1 MEAHQE
7 EMILFASSFASSGP
21 FINALTTISKFATIT
36 ASIAV
41 VGVLLAM
48 GFLVEDDHGK
58 LSAESLRL
66 RTVAFWSAIAWVIFG
81 AANILFTLANILDG
95 PVSVAMDFTT
105 LKSFV
110 TQITLGQY
118 MFFQILVAIL
128 VAGLVQRVRR
138 VGSTILILVATFIAI
153 IAPIFESHSASSGSH
168 ALAIGSLIFHV
179 TALALWIGGVFALA
193 LLEPASRAIAVPRFS
208 QLALWSVIAVVVSG
222 VANAWTR
229 LNFASA
235 WHSTYALV
243 VIAKVLLT
251 VLLIFLGYQHR
262 QNLSLS
268 KLKDVNWARF
278 IQLVTIELSIM
289 IIALALGSWLS
300 TNQPPAP
307 VLGSKFDVATTVAGL
322 PMPASPNITRVLFAY
337 NTDALFTGILILVF
351 ALYLR
356 GIKILK
362 RQGDSWPASRTLFF
376 VIGCLA
382 VEFATSGG
390 LGVYAHFAFSYHMVA
405 HMVLGMIA
413 PIFFILSAPITL
425 ALRTLPQGRTPDE
438 RGIRGTLIA
447 ALHSRLVSIWV
458 NPIVALALFD
468 GSLFVLYLTPL
479 FGGMMQSHIG
489 HFVMNMHFLLAGLLF
504 FHVIIGVDPNPKRVP
519 YLARIIL
526 LFAAMAIH
534 AFFSVALISST
545 TLLDHGYFAELH
557 RTWSPDLLLDQHLGG
572 SLGWAMGEVPIM
584 LALVATFVLW
594 VRDDS
599 REARRIDR
607 NAERAA
613 AMGTPDEL
621 AEYNAY
627 LSKLAVRDEREH

>member
-7 EMILFASSFASSGP
+7 EMILLASSFASSGP

-48 GFLVEDDHGK
+48 GFLLEDVDGN

-66 RTVAFWSAIAWVIFG
+66 RTIAFWSAIAWVIFG

-128 VAGLVQRVRR
+128 IAGLVQRVRR
-138 VGSTILILVATFIAI
+138 VGSTILLLVATFLAI
-153 IAPIFESHSASSGSH
+153 TAPLFESHSASSGSH
-168 ALAIGSLIFHV
+168 GLAIGSIIFHV
-179 TALALWIGGVFALA
+179 MALALWVGGIFALA

-208 QLALWSVIAVVVSG
+208 QLALWSVIAVVLSG

-229 LNFASA
+229 LNFAAA
-235 WHSTYALV
+235 WQSSYALV
-243 VIAKVLLT
+243 VIAKVILT
-251 VLLIFLGYQHR
+251 GALIFLGYQHR
-262 QNLSLS
+262 KNLVANES
-268 KLKDVNWARF
+268 KEVNWTRYV
-278 IQLVTIELSIM
+278 QLITIELMIM

-307 VLGSKFDVATTVAGL
+307 ALGSKFDAAETVAGL
-322 PMPASPNITRVLFAY
+322 PMPAAPNITRVLFAY
-337 NTDALFTGILILVF
+337 NTDALFTGILILVL
-351 ALYLR
+351 ALYLT

-362 RQGDSWPASRTLFF
+362 RQGDSWPASRSLFF
-376 VIGCLA
+376 VIGCVA
-382 VEFATSGG
+382 VEFSTSGG

-405 HMVLGMIA
+405 HMVIGMIA

-438 RGIRGTLIA
+438 RGVRGTLIM

-468 GSLFVLYLTPL
+468 GSLFILYLTPL
-479 FGGMMQSHIG
+479 FGGMMQSHVG

-504 FHVIIGVDPNPKRVP
+504 FHVIIGIDPNPKRVP
-519 YLARIIL
+519 YLARIVL

-534 AFFSVALISST
+534 AFFSVALLSST
-545 TLLDHGYFAELH
+545 TLLDHGYFAQLH
-557 RTWSPDLLLDQHLGG
+557 RTWSPDLLSDQHLGG

-584 LALVATFVLW
+584 LALVATFILW

-613 AMGTPDEL
+613 AMGMPDEL
-621 AEYNAY
+621 TEYNSY
-627 LSKLAVRDEREH
+627 LAKLAVRDEREH

>member
-1 MEAHQE
+1 
-7 EMILFASSFASSGP
+7 MILLAPSIATAGP
-21 FINALTTISKFATIT
+21 FVSALTTISKFVTIT

-41 VGVLLAM
+41 VGVLLAA
-48 GFLVEDDHGK
+48 GFLLEDDHGK

-66 RTVAFWSAIAWVIFG
+66 RTVAFWSAMAWVIFG
-81 AANILFTLANILDG
+81 AANILFTLANILDV
-95 PVSVAMDFTT
+95 PVSAAMDFTT
-105 LKSFV
+105 LKSFA

-118 MFFQILVAIL
+118 MFFQILVAVLI
-128 VAGLVQRVRR
+128 AGLVQKVRK
-138 VGSTILILVATFIAI
+138 VGSTILLLIATFVAI
-153 IAPIFESHSASSGSH
+153 IAPIFQSHSETNGSH
-168 ALAIGSLIFHV
+168 ILTIGSLIIHV
-179 TALALWIGGVFALA
+179 VALALWIGGVFALA

-208 QLALWSVIAVVVSG
+208 ELALWSVIAVIVSG
-222 VANAWTR
+222 VVNAWTR
-229 LNFASA
+229 LNFAAA
-235 WHSTYALV
+235 WHSTYALI
-243 VIAKVLLT
+243 VIAKVVLT
-251 VLLIFLGYQHR
+251 VGLIFLGYQHR
-262 QNLSLS
+262 KNLALRE
-268 KLKDVNWARF
+268 LKEVNWARF
-278 IQLVTIELSIM
+278 AQLVTVELSIM

-300 TNQPPAP
+300 TNQPPALA
-307 VLGSKFDVATTVAGL
+307 LGSTFDAATTVAGL
-322 PMPASPNITRVLFAY
+322 PMPAAPNITRVLFSY
-337 NTDALFTGILILVF
+337 NTDALFTGILILVL

-362 RQGDSWPASRTLFF
+362 KQGDSWPASRTLFF
-376 VIGCLA
+376 VVGCIA

-413 PIFFILSAPITL
+413 PIFFVLSAPITL

-479 FGGMMQSHIG
+479 FGGMMQSSVG
-489 HFVMNMHFLLAGLLF
+489 HFVMNMHFILAGLLF
-504 FHVIIGVDPNPKRVP
+504 FHVIIGIDPNPKRVP
-519 YLARIIL
+519 YLARIVL

-534 AFFSVALISST
+534 AFFSVALISSS
-545 TLLDHGYFAELH
+545 TLLDHGYFAQLH
-557 RTWSPDLLLDQHLGG
+557 RTWSPDLLSDQHLGG

-584 LALVATFVLW
+584 LALIATFILW

-627 LSKLAVRDEREH
+627 LANLAVRDEREH

>member
-1 MEAHQE
+1 
-7 EMILFASSFASSGP
+7 
-21 FINALTTISKFATIT
+21 
-36 ASIAV
+36 
-41 VGVLLAM
+41 VL
-48 GFLVEDDHGK
+48 
-58 LSAESLRL
+58 
-66 RTVAFWSAIAWVIFG
+66 
-81 AANILFTLANILDG
+81 
-95 PVSVAMDFTT
+95 
-105 LKSFV
+105 
-110 TQITLGQY
+110 
-118 MFFQILVAIL
+118 
-128 VAGLVQRVRR
+128 
-138 VGSTILILVATFIAI
+138 
-153 IAPIFESHSASSGSH
+153 
-168 ALAIGSLIFHV
+168 
-179 TALALWIGGVFALA
+179 
-193 LLEPASRAIAVPRFS
+193 
-208 QLALWSVIAVVVSG
+208 SG

-243 VIAKVLLT
+243 LITKVVLTIA
-251 VLLIFLGYQHR
+251 LIFLGYQHR
-262 QNLSLS
+262 KNLVTS
-268 KLKDVNWARF
+268 KVNIVDWARF
-278 IQLVTIELSIM
+278 AQLVTVELSIM

-307 VLGSKFDVATTVAGL
+307 TLGSKFDVATTVAGL
-322 PMPASPNITRVLFAY
+322 PMPAAPNVTRVLFAY
-337 NTDALFTGILILVF
+337 NTDALFTGILILIV

-356 GIKILK
+356 GIRILK
-362 RQGDSWPASRTLFF
+362 RQGDSWHASRSVFF
-376 VIGCLA
+376 IIACIA

-438 RGIRGTLIA
+438 RGVRGTLIA

-479 FGGMMQSHIG
+479 FGGMMQSPIG

-519 YLARIIL
+519 YLARIVL

-534 AFFSVALISST
+534 AFFSVTLISST
-545 TLLDHGYFAELH
+545 TLLDHGYFAQLH
-557 RTWSPDLLLDQHLGG
+557 RMWSPDLLSDQHLGG

-621 AEYNAY
+621 AEYNAF
-627 LSKLAVRDEREH
+627 LSKLAARDEREH

>member
-1 MEAHQE
+1 MMLLA
-7 EMILFASSFASSGP
+7 ASIPTSGP
-21 FINALTTISKFATIT
+21 FVNALTTISKFVTIT

-41 VGVLLAM
+41 VGVLLAAS
-48 GFLVEDDHGK
+48 FLLEDERGK

-66 RTVAFWSAIAWVIFG
+66 RTVAFWAAIAWVIFG
-81 AANILFTLANILDG
+81 AANIVFTLANILD
-95 PVSVAMDFTT
+95 VSLSEALDFTT
-105 LKSFV
+105 LHSFV

-118 MFFQILVAIL
+118 MLFQLLVAIL
-128 VAGLVQRVRR
+128 VAGLVQRVRG
-138 VGSTILILVATFIAI
+138 VGATILLLIATLIGI
-153 IAPIFESHSASSGSH
+153 IAPIFQSHSAANGSH
-168 ALAIGSLIFHV
+168 ALAIGSLIIHV
-179 TALALWIGGVFALA
+179 VALALWVGGVFGLA
-193 LLEPASRAIAVPRFS
+193 LLEPRSRAIAVPRFS

-229 LNFASA
+229 LNFAGA
-235 WHSTYALV
+235 WHSSYALV
-243 VIAKVLLT
+243 VVAKVVLT
-251 VLLIFLGYQHR
+251 LALIFIGFQHR
-262 QNLSLS
+262 KNLAARELVS
-268 KLKDVNWARF
+268 VNWTKFAT
-278 IQLVTIELSIM
+278 LVTVELSIM

-307 VLGSKFDVATTVAGL
+307 APGSKFDVATTVAGL
-322 PMPASPNITRVLFAY
+322 PMPAAPNITRVLIAY
-337 NTDALFTGILILVF
+337 NTDALFTGILILIL
-351 ALYLR
+351 ALYIR
-356 GIKILK
+356 GILILK
-362 RQGDSWPASRTLFF
+362 RQGDSWPVSRTAYF

-382 VEFATSGG
+382 IEFATSGG

-413 PIFFILSAPITL
+413 PIFIILSAPITL
-425 ALRTLPQGRTPDE
+425 ALRTLPQGRTPEE
-438 RGIRGTLIA
+438 RGVRGTLIA

-468 GSLFVLYLTPL
+468 GSLFILYLTPL

-489 HFVMNMHFLLAGLLF
+489 HFVMNLHFILAGLLF
-504 FHVIIGVDPNPKRVP
+504 FHVIIGIDPNPKRVP
-519 YLARIIL
+519 YLARIVL

-545 TLLDHGYFAELH
+545 TLLDHGYFAQLH
-557 RTWSPDLLLDQHLGG
+557 RLWSPDLLSDQHLGG
-572 SLGWAMGEVPIM
+572 SMGWALGEVPIM
-584 LALVATFVLW
+584 LALVATFLLW
-594 VRDDS
+594 NRDDA

-627 LSKLAVRDEREH
+627 LAKLAVRDERDK

>member
-1 MEAHQE
+1 
-7 EMILFASSFASSGP
+7 MILLASSASAP
-21 FINALTTISKFATIT
+21 FVNALSTISKFATVT

-41 VGVLLAM
+41 VGVLLAA
-48 GFLVEDDHGK
+48 GFLLEDDHGK

-81 AANILFTLANILDG
+81 TANIIFTLANILDE
-95 PVSVAMDFTT
+95 PVSAALDFTT
-105 LKSFV
+105 LKSFA

-118 MFFQILVAIL
+118 MFFQVLVAVL
-128 VAGLVQRVRR
+128 VAGLVQSVRR
-138 VGSTILILVATFIAI
+138 VGSTILLLTATFIAI
-153 IAPIFESHSASSGSH
+153 VAPIFQSHSAANGSH
-168 ALAIGSLIFHV
+168 GLAIGSLIIHV
-179 TALALWIGGVFALA
+179 VALALWVGGVFALA
-193 LLEPASRAIAVPRFS
+193 LIEPVSRAIAVPRFS

-235 WHSTYALV
+235 WQSTYALV
-243 VIAKVLLT
+243 VIAKIILT
-251 VLLIFLGYQHR
+251 VALIFLGYQHR
-262 QNLSLS
+262 KNLVAS
-268 KLKDVNWARF
+268 KLDEVNWARF
-278 IQLVTIELSIM
+278 AQLVTIELSIM

-307 VLGSKFDVATTVAGL
+307 ALGSKFDAATTVAGL
-322 PMPASPNITRVLFAY
+322 PMPAAPNFTHVLFAF
-337 NTDALFTGILILVF
+337 NIDALFTGIVILIV

-356 GIKILK
+356 GIRNLK
-362 RQGDSWPASRTLFF
+362 RQGDTWPRSRTLFF
-376 VIGCLA
+376 LIGCLA

-390 LGVYAHFAFSYHMVA
+390 LGVYARFAFSYHMVA

-413 PIFFILSAPITL
+413 PIFFVLSAPITL

-438 RGIRGTLIA
+438 RGVRGTLIA

-489 HFVMNMHFLLAGLLF
+489 HFVMDMHFLLAGLLF

-519 YLARIIL
+519 YLARIVL

-534 AFFSVALISST
+534 AFFSVALLSST
-545 TLLDHGYFAELH
+545 TLLDHGYFAQLH
-557 RTWSPDLLLDQHLGG
+557 RTWSPDLLSDQHLGG

-584 LALVATFVLW
+584 LALVATFILW

-607 NAERAA
+607 NADRAA

-627 LSKLAVRDEREH
+627 LSKLTVRDEREH

>member
-1 MEAHQE
+1 M
-7 EMILFASSFASSGP
+7 LLTASIPTSGP
-21 FINALTTISKFATIT
+21 FVNALTTISKFVTIT

-41 VGVLLAM
+41 VGVLLAAS
-48 GFLVEDDHGK
+48 FLLEDEHGK

-66 RTVAFWSAIAWVIFG
+66 RSVAFWSAILWVIFG
-81 AANILFTLANILDG
+81 AANIVFTLANILD
-95 PVSVAMDFTT
+95 VSLKDAFDVTT
-105 LKSFV
+105 LRSFV

-118 MFFQILVAIL
+118 MFFQLLVAIL
-128 VAGLVQRVRR
+128 IAGLVQRVRG
-138 VGSTILILVATFIAI
+138 VGSTILLLIAAFIGI
-153 IAPIFESHSASSGSH
+153 VAPIFQSHSAANGSH
-168 ALAIGSLIFHV
+168 ALAIGSLIIHV
-179 TALALWIGGVFALA
+179 VALALWVGGVFGLA
-193 LLEPASRAIAVPRFS
+193 LLEPQSRAIAVPRFS
-208 QLALWSVIAVVVSG
+208 QLALWSVIAVVASG

-235 WHSTYALV
+235 WHSSYALV
-243 VIAKVLLT
+243 VIAKVVLT
-251 VLLIFLGYQHR
+251 LALIFIGYQHR
-262 QNLSLS
+262 KNLAASE
-268 KLKDVNWARF
+268 LKSVNWAKF
-278 IQLVTIELSIM
+278 MQLVTVELSIM

-307 VLGSKFDVATTVAGL
+307 ELGSKFDAATTVAGL
-322 PMPASPNITRVLFAY
+322 PMPAAPNITRVLFAY
-337 NTDALFTGILILVF
+337 NTDALFTGILILAL
-351 ALYLR
+351 ALYVR
-356 GIKILK
+356 GIMILK
-362 RQGDSWPASRTLFF
+362 RQGDKWPVSRTIYFI
-376 VIGCLA
+376 IGCVA
-382 VEFATSGG
+382 IEFATSGG

-413 PIFFILSAPITL
+413 PIFIILSAPITL
-425 ALRTLPQGRTPDE
+425 ALRTLPQGRTPSE
-438 RGIRGTLIA
+438 RGVRGTLIA

-489 HFVMNMHFLLAGLLF
+489 HFVMNMHFILAGLLF

-519 YLARIIL
+519 YLARIVL

-545 TLLDHGYFAELH
+545 TLLDHGYFAQLH
-557 RTWSPDLLLDQHLGG
+557 RTWSPDLLSDQHLGG
-572 SLGWAMGEVPIM
+572 SMGWAMGEVPIM
-584 LALVATFVLW
+584 LALVATFLLW

-599 REARRIDR
+599 REAKRIDR

-621 AEYNAY
+621 AQYNAY
-627 LSKLAVRDEREH
+627 LAKLAVRDERDK

>member
-1 MEAHQE
+1 
-7 EMILFASSFASSGP
+7 MILLASSFASSGP
-21 FINALTTISKFATIT
+21 FVNALTTISKFGMIT

-41 VGVLLAM
+41 VGVLLAAA
-48 GFLVEDDHGK
+48 FLLEEDHGR
-58 LSAESLRL
+58 LSAEALHL

-81 AANILFTLANILDG
+81 ATNILFTLADILNE
-95 PVSVAMDFTT
+95 PVSAAMDFTT

-118 MFFQILVAIL
+118 MLFQVLIAIL
-128 VAGLVQRVRR
+128 VAGLVQNVRR
-138 VGSTILILVATFIAI
+138 VSSTILLLVATFVAI
-153 IAPIFESHSASSGSH
+153 VAPLFQSHAAGSGSH
-168 ALAIGSLIFHV
+168 GLAIGSLIFHV
-179 TALALWIGGVFALA
+179 VALALWVGGVFALA

-208 QLALWSVIAVVVSG
+208 QLALWSVIAVVGSG

-229 LNFASA
+229 LNFAGA
-235 WHSTYALV
+235 WQSTYALI
-243 VIAKVLLT
+243 VIAKVALT
-251 VLLIFLGYQHR
+251 IALIFLGYQHR
-262 QNLSLS
+262 KNLASAKLS
-268 KLKDVNWARF
+268 EIKWARF
-278 IQLVTIELSIM
+278 AQLVTVELSIM

-307 VLGSKFDVATTVAGL
+307 ALGSKFDAAETIAGL
-322 PMPASPNITRVLFAY
+322 PMPAAPNITRVLFAY
-337 NTDALFTGILILVF
+337 NTDALFTGILILVL

-356 GIKILK
+356 GVKILA
-362 RQGDSWPASRTLFF
+362 RQGDTWPKGRAIFF
-376 VIGCLA
+376 VIGAVA

-425 ALRTLPQGRTPDE
+425 ALRTLPQGRTPEE

-447 ALHSRLVSIWV
+447 ALHSKLVSVWV
-458 NPIVALALFD
+458 NPIVVLALFD

-489 HFVMNMHFLLAGLLF
+489 HFVMNLHFLLAGLLF
-504 FHVIIGVDPNPKRVP
+504 FHVIIGMDPNPKRVP
-519 YLARIIL
+519 YLARIVL

-545 TLLDHGYFAELH
+545 TLLDHGYFAQLH
-557 RTWSPDLLLDQHLGG
+557 RTWSPDLLSDQHLGG

-584 LALVATFVLW
+584 LALVATFILW

-599 REARRIDR
+599 REARRFDR

-621 AEYNAY
+621 AEYNSY